1 VLRVKFFICTD
12 LVFAG
17 IRIRKYA
24 MTDKLLCSEKKTV
37 LNGTYTN
44 VLEEYL
50 EFAFSQNE
58 KKQRNA

>member
-1 VLRVKFFICTD
+1 
-12 LVFAG
+12 
-17 IRIRKYA
+17 

-37 LNGTYTN
+37 LNGTYIN

-50 EFAFSQNE
+50 EFAFGQNE